1 MTALTDFL
9 TAFVDEADDWQA
21 TARAMSVLLTGPDE
35 QWIDPVLFDRVG
47 WDQHLVLEGTPR
59 SERIGALR
67 TTERGRYVLHALDYE
82 LAQGHWNTWPPVVR
96 LGGPERLRAD
106 LAA

>member
-1 MTALTDFL
+1 MTTLTDAL

-21 TARAMSVLLTGPDE
+21 TARAMSVLLTGPHE

-47 WDQHLVLEGTPR
+47 WDLHIALEGTPR

-67 TTERGRYVLHALDYE
+67 ATPRGRAVLHALDRE
-82 LAQGHWNTWPPVVR
+82 LAQGHWTTWPPVMR